1 MNFGEL
7 VELVGGEPVFASAL
21 LRAGAAPAGA
31 VQRQLSRWVAA
42 GRLLQLRRGCYVLP
56 PAYRK
61 QEPQPF
67 LVANRLKAAS
77 YVSLQS
83 SLAHH
88 GLIPEFVPV
97 VTSVTTGRP
106 ELVQTPLGAFQYRH
120 VTPAWFTGAQH
131 VALGGGQSAFVA
143 TPEKALLDLLY
154 LTPDSA
160 DAAFL
165 DELRLQH
172 TERFDASALNAQAR
186 QLGSDKVC
194 RAVARLLKSWA
205 QQAVTET

>member
-88 GLIPEFVPV
+88 GLIPEFVPGRWWHGFLHNSNSFLVKYYLGRVPGV
-97 VTSVTTGRP
+97 VLTNVRYF
-106 ELVQTPLGAFQYRH
+106 V
-120 VTPAWFTGAQH
+120 PAN
-131 VALGGGQSAFVA
+131 
-143 TPEKALLDLLY
+143 P
-154 LTPDSA
+154 A
-160 DAAFL
+160 DAPFA
-165 DELRLQH
+165 
-172 TERFDASALNAQAR
+172 TTAQSGDGPSGHA
-186 QLGSDKVC
+186 GSPGPN
-194 RAVARLLKSWA
+194 
-205 QQAVTET
+205 